1 MRSVRKVTVH
11 EKSVRGK
18 CAVYMSNSS
27 QANLSATP
35 TSSVMFFHLLMHFC
49 ACTGEVSRPRALSCC
64 PRVSSDNSMHHI
76 GRKVRSLEL
85 DMEVAGTFDFTPMRF
100 LQNGITSSWHATTP
114 PVLEFQGFEFPFF
127 LPSAFGTSFLT
138 SLWLLGESLHKAR
151 FCLRS

>member
-1 MRSVRKVTVH
+1 MYGLHVQQLTSQSVRNSYVERNVLPSADAFLRLH
-11 EKSVRGK
+11 ETS
-18 CAVYMSNSS
+18 CA
-27 QANLSATP
+27 
-35 TSSVMFFHLLMHFC
+35 
-49 ACTGEVSRPRALSCC
+49 GEVSRPRALSCC

-85 DMEVAGTFDFTPMRF
+85 DMEVAATFDFTPMSF
-100 LQNGITSSWHATTP
+100 LQHGITSSWHATTP
-114 PVLEFQGFEFPFF
+114 PVLEFQGFKFPFF